1 MNFQA
6 NSLTAGAT
14 YGSLDAAKAG
24 KVNVSDSERLFEG
37 CFEDSCL
44 DSARAD
50 QGFEWEA
57 GAGEKPLKLAD
68 EGLGGGD
75 EDGQVADS
83 VAGEERVGIDNAM
96 QQGMYSS
103 ASPIDPLALR
113 QFVSAGGDSL
123 TVEESAKD
131 LLLTGSSAKSAAPLA
146 SERAPVVSADAIN
159 LSKAAARMVQP
170 VQLANSSFL
179 SGSASSVL
187 TATQTATSPMDPL
200 TLRQLVSAAADPL
213 TVEGSTKVSLLSGS
227 LAKSAAPLAS
237 GHGPVPAMAVGS
249 ASGSAAASQGLEG
262 ESQKSDSTQSS
273 LVQPNQQS
281 KLGAAVASPRRS
293 GVSEELASERAP
305 VVSADAIKLPK
316 TAARMVQPVQLA
328 NSSFLSGS
336 ASSVLTATQT
346 ATSPMDPLT
355 LRQLVSAAADPLTV
369 EGSTKVSLLSGSLA
383 KSAAPLA
390 SGHGPVPAMAVGSAS
405 GSAAASQGL
414 EGESQKSDSTQ
425 SSLVQPNQQS
435 KLGAAVASPR
445 RSGVSEELASER
457 APVVSADAIK
467 LPKTAARMVQPVQL
481 ANSSFSSGSASSV
494 LTTTQTAVSI
504 SGGSSKGGEGESQKG
519 DPNSS
524 SLLQTTQQVKVDA
537 AALQKAENVRV
548 FIHRIESAAH
558 ALRQETS
565 NVVQLRVSLAGGEV
579 IKLRLSLRGTKLKTL
594 IQADH
599 EQTRSMLRAS
609 WSEVSRSLA
618 GKGIDAQNFEF
629 EQSAGDGARKDQAF
643 TGDDR
648 NLPSRVSTGGFAR
661 SDSDTRQAD
670 LSTVVNER
678 VQQLQFFSRI
688 A

>member
-1 MNFQA
+1 MDFQA

-50 QGFEWEA
+50 QGFECEA

-75 EDGQVADS
+75 EDGQVAES
-83 VAGEERVGIDNAM
+83 AAGEEKVGIGHAM
-96 QQGMYSS
+96 RQGMYSS
-103 ASPIDPLALR
+103 ASPIDPLTLR

-123 TVEESAKD
+123 IVEESAKV
-131 LLLTGSSAKSAAPLA
+131 LLLTGSSAESAAPFA
-146 SERAPVVSADAIN
+146 SGRASAVSADAIK
-159 LSKAAARMVQP
+159 LSKAAERMVQP
-170 VQLANSSFL
+170 VLLANSSFL

-187 TATQTATSPMDPL
+187 TTTQTATSPMDPL

-227 LAKSAAPLAS
+227 LAKSAAPLSSEHA
-237 GHGPVPAMAVGS
+237 PVPAM
-249 ASGSAAASQGLEG
+249 ASGSAAASQRLEG

-281 KLGAAVASPRRS
+281 KLGTAVASPRRP
-293 GVSEELASERAP
+293 GVSEELVSDRASA
-305 VVSADAIKLPK
+305 VSADAIKLSK
-316 TAARMVQPVQLA
+316 TAARMVQPV
-328 NSSFLSGS
+328 
-336 ASSVLTATQT
+336 
-346 ATSPMDPLT
+346 
-355 LRQLVSAAADPLTV
+355 
-369 EGSTKVSLLSGSLA
+369 
-383 KSAAPLA
+383 
-390 SGHGPVPAMAVGSAS
+390 
-405 GSAAASQGL
+405 
-414 EGESQKSDSTQ
+414 
-425 SSLVQPNQQS
+425 
-435 KLGAAVASPR
+435 
-445 RSGVSEELASER
+445 
-457 APVVSADAIK
+457 
-467 LPKTAARMVQPVQL
+467 L
-481 ANSSFSSGSASSV
+481 ANSSFSSGSASLVS
-494 LTTTQTAVSI
+494 TTTQTTVSI

-519 DPNSS
+519 DSNSS
-524 SLLQTTQQVKVDA
+524 SLLQSTQQVKVDA
-537 AALQKAENVRV
+537 AATQKAENIRV

-558 ALRQETS
+558 ALRQEAS
-565 NVVQLRVSLAGGEV
+565 NVVQLRISLAGGEV

>member
-37 CFEDSCL
+37 CFEDSWL

-83 VAGEERVGIDNAM
+83 VAGEEGVGIDHAM

-103 ASPIDPLALR
+103 ASPIDPLTLR

-123 TVEESAKD
+123 TVEESAKV
-131 LLLTGSSAKSAAPLA
+131 LLLTGSS
-146 SERAPVVSADAIN
+146 
-159 LSKAAARMVQP
+159 
-170 VQLANSSFL
+170 
-179 SGSASSVL
+179 
-187 TATQTATSPMDPL
+187 
-200 TLRQLVSAAADPL
+200 
-213 TVEGSTKVSLLSGS
+213 
-227 LAKSAAPLAS
+227 AKSAAPLAS
-237 GHGPVPAMAVGS
+237 GHGPVPAM

-305 VVSADAIKLPK
+305 VVSADAIKLSK
-316 TAARMVQPVQLA
+316 TAARMVQPVL
-328 NSSFLSGS
+328 
-336 ASSVLTATQT
+336 
-346 ATSPMDPLT
+346 
-355 LRQLVSAAADPLTV
+355 
-369 EGSTKVSLLSGSLA
+369 
-383 KSAAPLA
+383 
-390 SGHGPVPAMAVGSAS
+390 
-405 GSAAASQGL
+405 
-414 EGESQKSDSTQ
+414 
-425 SSLVQPNQQS
+425 
-435 KLGAAVASPR
+435 
-445 RSGVSEELASER
+445 
-457 APVVSADAIK
+457 
-467 LPKTAARMVQPVQL
+467 L
-481 ANSSFSSGSASSV
+481 ANSSFSSASASSV

-537 AALQKAENVRV
+537 AAMQKAENVRV
-548 FIHRIESAAH
+548 FIHRVESAAH

-565 NVVQLRVSLAGGEV
+565 NVIQLRVSLAGGEV

-609 WSEVSRSLA
+609 WSEVSRALA
-618 GKGIDAQNFEF
+618 GKGIDAPNLEF
-629 EQSAGDGARKDQAF
+629 EQSAGDGATKDQAF

-648 NLPSRVSTGGFAR
+648 NLPGRVSTGGFAR
-661 SDSDTRQAD
+661 SDSDTREAD
-670 LSTVVNER
+670 LSTAVNER

>member
-1 MNFQA
+1 MDFQA

-50 QGFEWEA
+50 QGFECEA

-75 EDGQVADS
+75 EDGQVAES
-83 VAGEERVGIDNAM
+83 AAGEEKVGIGHAM
-96 QQGMYSS
+96 RQGMYSS
-103 ASPIDPLALR
+103 ASPIDPLTLR

-123 TVEESAKD
+123 IVEESAKV
-131 LLLTGSSAKSAAPLA
+131 LLLTGSSAKSAAPFA
-146 SERAPVVSADAIN
+146 SERASAVSADAIK
-159 LSKAAARMVQP
+159 LSKAAERMVQP
-170 VQLANSSFL
+170 VLLANSSFL

-187 TATQTATSPMDPL
+187 TTTQTATSPMDPL

-227 LAKSAAPLAS
+227 LAKSAAPLSSEHA
-237 GHGPVPAMAVGS
+237 PVPAM
-249 ASGSAAASQGLEG
+249 ASGSAAASQRLEG

-281 KLGAAVASPRRS
+281 KLGTAVASPRRP
-293 GVSEELASERAP
+293 GVSEELVSDRASA
-305 VVSADAIKLPK
+305 VSADAIKLSK
-316 TAARMVQPVQLA
+316 TAARMVQPV
-328 NSSFLSGS
+328 
-336 ASSVLTATQT
+336 
-346 ATSPMDPLT
+346 
-355 LRQLVSAAADPLTV
+355 
-369 EGSTKVSLLSGSLA
+369 
-383 KSAAPLA
+383 
-390 SGHGPVPAMAVGSAS
+390 
-405 GSAAASQGL
+405 
-414 EGESQKSDSTQ
+414 
-425 SSLVQPNQQS
+425 
-435 KLGAAVASPR
+435 
-445 RSGVSEELASER
+445 
-457 APVVSADAIK
+457 
-467 LPKTAARMVQPVQL
+467 L
-481 ANSSFSSGSASSV
+481 ANSSFSSGSASLVS
-494 LTTTQTAVSI
+494 TTTQTTVSI

-519 DPNSS
+519 DSNSS
-524 SLLQTTQQVKVDA
+524 SLLQSTQQVKVDA
-537 AALQKAENVRV
+537 AATQKAENIRV

-558 ALRQETS
+558 ALRQEAS
-565 NVVQLRVSLAGGEV
+565 NVVQLRISLAGGEV
-579 IKLRLSLRGTKLKTL
+579 MKLRLSLRGTKLKTL

>member
-83 VAGEERVGIDNAM
+83 VADSAAGEEGVGIDHAM

-123 TVEESAKD
+123 TVEESAKV

-170 VQLANSSFL
+170 VLLANSSFL

-213 TVEGSTKVSLLSGS
+213 AVEGSTKVSLLSGS

-316 TAARMVQPVQLA
+316 TAARMVQPVL
-328 NSSFLSGS
+328 
-336 ASSVLTATQT
+336 
-346 ATSPMDPLT
+346 
-355 LRQLVSAAADPLTV
+355 
-369 EGSTKVSLLSGSLA
+369 
-383 KSAAPLA
+383 
-390 SGHGPVPAMAVGSAS
+390 
-405 GSAAASQGL
+405 
-414 EGESQKSDSTQ
+414 
-425 SSLVQPNQQS
+425 
-435 KLGAAVASPR
+435 
-445 RSGVSEELASER
+445 
-457 APVVSADAIK
+457 
-467 LPKTAARMVQPVQL
+467 L
-481 ANSSFSSGSASSV
+481 ANSSFSGGSASSV

-609 WSEVSRSLA
+609 WSEVSRALA

-648 NLPSRVSTGGFAR
+648 NLPGRVSAGGFAR
-661 SDSDTRQAD
+661 SDSDTREAD
-670 LSTVVNER
+670 LSTAVNER

>member
-1 MNFQA
+1 MDFQA

-14 YGSLDAAKAG
+14 YGSLDAAKAGKAG

-57 GAGEKPLKLAD
+57 GADEKPLKLAD
-68 EGLGGGD
+68 EGLGGVD
-75 EDGQVADS
+75 EDGQVAES
-83 VAGEERVGIDNAM
+83 AAGEEKVGIGHAM
-96 QQGMYSS
+96 RQGMYSS
-103 ASPIDPLALR
+103 ASPIDPLTLR

-123 TVEESAKD
+123 IVEESAKV
-131 LLLTGSSAKSAAPLA
+131 LLLTGSSAKSAAPFA
-146 SERAPVVSADAIN
+146 SERASAVSADAIK
-159 LSKAAARMVQP
+159 LSKAAERMVQP
-170 VQLANSSFL
+170 VLLANSSFL

-187 TATQTATSPMDPL
+187 TTTQTATSPMDPL

-227 LAKSAAPLAS
+227 LAKSAAPLSSEHA
-237 GHGPVPAMAVGS
+237 PVPAM
-249 ASGSAAASQGLEG
+249 ASGSAAASQRLEG

-273 LVQPNQQS
+273 LVPPNPQS
-281 KLGAAVASPRRS
+281 KLGAAVASPRRPV
-293 GVSEELASERAP
+293 VSEELVSDRASA
-305 VVSADAIKLPK
+305 VSADAIKLSK
-316 TAARMVQPVQLA
+316 TAARMVQPVL
-328 NSSFLSGS
+328 
-336 ASSVLTATQT
+336 
-346 ATSPMDPLT
+346 
-355 LRQLVSAAADPLTV
+355 
-369 EGSTKVSLLSGSLA
+369 
-383 KSAAPLA
+383 
-390 SGHGPVPAMAVGSAS
+390 
-405 GSAAASQGL
+405 
-414 EGESQKSDSTQ
+414 
-425 SSLVQPNQQS
+425 
-435 KLGAAVASPR
+435 
-445 RSGVSEELASER
+445 
-457 APVVSADAIK
+457 
-467 LPKTAARMVQPVQL
+467 L
-481 ANSSFSSGSASSV
+481 ANSSFSSGSASLVS
-494 LTTTQTAVSI
+494 TTTQTTVSI

-519 DPNSS
+519 DSNSS
-524 SLLQTTQQVKVDA
+524 SLLQSTQQVKVDA
-537 AALQKAENVRV
+537 AATQKVENIRV

-565 NVVQLRVSLAGGEV
+565 NVVQLRISLAGGEV
-579 IKLRLSLRGTKLKTL
+579 MKLRLSLRGTKLKTL